1 MNIKDIP
8 WFDRPGERL
17 SHKGVKA
24 LSSSDF

>member
-17 SHKGVKA
+17 GQKGVEV
-24 LSSSDF
+24 LSTN